1 MEQAFR
7 DWLVQRGNAGAA
19 KSYPKAINLISAHY
33 SKETG
38 QKTDVYA
45 IPDQVLISQ
54 IAHDYSQSGK
64 FSKYGYEQHGLY
76 RAAIARYSE
85 FFVQHGQSEK
95 SQPTQ
100 EDIELSI
107 PIDTNFAYERDLQ
120 RSVCAQISELFPG
133 YGIFGGNSVGI
144 EYQIDGKRID
154 ILLEKKDGGDLLV
167 VELKSG
173 TADYKVFGQIS
184 MYIGLLLAQFPSRII
199 SGVIVAGAID
209 PSLKHACTTMDRVS
223 LKVYRMSVELDDYE
237 TLASNVNGQSQ

>member
-1 MEQAFR
+1 M
-7 DWLVQRGNAGAA
+7 
-19 KSYPKAINLISAHY
+19 
-33 SKETG
+33 
-38 QKTDVYA
+38 
-45 IPDQVLISQ
+45 
-54 IAHDYSQSGK
+54 
-64 FSKYGYEQHGLY
+64 
-76 RAAIARYSE
+76 
-85 FFVQHGQSEK
+85 QHGQSEK

-154 ILLEKKDGGDLLV
+154 ILLEKNDGGDLLV

-237 TLASNVNGQSQ
+237 TLA